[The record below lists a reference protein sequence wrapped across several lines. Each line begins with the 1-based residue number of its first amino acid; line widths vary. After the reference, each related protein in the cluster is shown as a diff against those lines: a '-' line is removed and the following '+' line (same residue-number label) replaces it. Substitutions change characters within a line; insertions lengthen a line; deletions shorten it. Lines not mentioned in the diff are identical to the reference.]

1 MKMKSIVLGM
11 CLAISLVACGPK
23 DADIQKEIAAK
34 VTAFPG
40 VEVTVKDGVATI
52 SGMCKD
58 DAFKQNVETIIKGI
72 KGVKSVEN
80 NCEIAA
86 PEPEPVA
93 APAPVVINADSVLT
107 TSVNEVVKTYS
118 GVSATVLNGVVT
130 LTGNIKKEQLP
141 NLIKSVQELKP
152 KKVENKLTIK

>member
-1 MKMKSIVLGM
+1 MKVKSFLLGL
-11 CLAISLVACGPK
+11 CLAVSLVACGPK

-34 VTAFPG
+34 MGDMPG
-40 VEVTVKDGVATI
+40 MEVTVKDGVATI
-52 SGMCKD
+52 SGVCKD
-58 DAFKQNVETIIKGI
+58 AACKESCESIAKSI
-72 KGVKSVEN
+72 KGVKSVVN

-86 PEPEPVA
+86 PEPVA
-93 APAPVVINADSVLT
+93 TTPAPVEINPDAVLT

-118 GVSATVLNGVVT
+118 GVTATVANGVVT
-130 LTGNIKKEQLP
+130 LTGAIKKEQLP

>member
-1 MKMKSIVLGM
+1 MKIKSILLGM
-11 CLAISLVACGPK
+11 SLALSLVACGPK
-23 DADIQKEIAAK
+23 DADIQKEISAK
-34 VTAFPG
+34 LSALPG

-52 SGMCKD
+52 SGICKD
-58 DAFKQNVETIIKGI
+58 DAFKQNAESIIKGV
-72 KGVKSVEN
+72 KGVKSVVN

-86 PEPEPVA
+86 PETVVE
-93 APAPVVINADSVLT
+93 PAPVEINPDAVLN

-118 GVSATVLNGVVT
+118 GVSATVKDGVVT
-130 LTGNIKKEQLP
+130 LTGDIKKAQLP

>member
-1 MKMKSIVLGM
+1 MKIKSILLGM
-11 CLAISLVACGPK
+11 GLAISLVACGPK
-23 DADIQKEIAAK
+23 DADIQKEITAK
-34 VTAFPG
+34 VSAFPG

-52 SGMCKD
+52 SGLCKD
-58 DAFKQNVETIIKGI
+58 DAFKQNAEDIIKGI
-72 KGVKSVEN
+72 KGVKSVVN

-86 PEPEPVA
+86 PEPVA

-118 GVSATVLNGVVT
+118 GVTAAVSNGVVT
-130 LTGNIKKEQLP
+130 LTGEIKKTQLP
-141 NLIKSVQELKP
+141 ALIKSVQELKP

>member
-1 MKMKSIVLGM
+1 MKIKSILCGM
-11 CLAISLVACGPK
+11 GLALSLVACGPK

-34 VTAFPG
+34 MSALPG

-52 SGMCKD
+52 TGICKD
-58 DAFKQNVETIIKGI
+58 ATFKENAETVIKGI
-72 KGVKSVEN
+72 KGVKSVVN

-86 PEPEPVA
+86 PEPVIET
-93 APAPVVINADSVLT
+93 APVEINSDSVLSN
-107 TSVNEVVKTYS
+107 SVNEVVKTYS
-118 GVSATVLNGVVT
+118 GVTATVKDGVVT
-130 LTGNIKKEQLP
+130 LTGDIKKAQLP